1 MIRQTINTLLSAT
14 LLVVSQTI
22 LAGDHESALHLEE
35 RQPAAVMKVTSVNL
49 GAETSSITAEGKM
62 GNYGKVYATYNLNY
76 GPSGTAGASSGLGR
90 GVIDADTV
98 FSGTFNGRW
107 SREGATLTLRNVV
120 DVDNGD
126 KNLDI
131 ITFDTREDTLTV
143 RAYILK

>member
-1 MIRQTINTLLSAT
+1 MIRQTIITILSAA
-14 LLVVSQTI
+14 LLVLSHTAI
-22 LAGDHESALHLEE
+22 AGHHESGLALAE
-35 RQPAAVMKVTSVNL
+35 RQPAAVMNVTSVNL
-49 GAETSSITAEGKM
+49 GTDVSTITAEGKM
-62 GNYGKVYATYNLNY
+62 GKYGKVYATY
-76 GPSGTAGASSGLGR
+76 
-90 GVIDADTV
+90 ADTV

-107 SREGATLTLRNVV
+107 SQKGSTLTLRNVV

>member
-1 MIRQTINTLLSAT
+1 MIIKTIRTIIGA
-14 LLVVSQTI
+14 TI
-22 LAGDHESALHLEE
+22 LMLSHAAVAGDHGSALHLEE
-35 RQPAAVMKVTSVNL
+35 RQPAAIMNVTSVNL
-49 GAETSSITAEGKM
+49 GADASSIMAEGKM
-62 GNYGKVYATYNLNY
+62 GNYGKVYVTYKLNY
-76 GPSGTAGASSGLGR
+76 GPSATAGSSSGLGR

-107 SREGATLTLRNVV
+107 SREGSTLTLRNVV